1 LEKVSF
7 QVSILRIL
15 AGQPEGR
22 ASLAVLKD
30 YLAVFYTSGPEW
42 TDRTKRLAAQTP
54 DLNIFGQG
62 LVTREPGQWII
73 TDKGRAF
80 LALLEQKS
88 VPDSQERTLE
98 GMVEKPLASRLPA
111 LAPGRQDHSASRR
124 HLRRKPLRARDGR
137 SS

>member
-1 LEKVSF
+1 MSF
-7 QVSILRIL
+7 QVSILKIL
-15 AGQPEGR
+15 AGQPDGR
-22 ASLAVLKD
+22 ASLPVLKD

-42 TDRTKRLAAQTP
+42 TDRTKRLAARAP

-88 VPDSQERTLE
+88 VPDSQARTLE
-98 GMVEKPLASRLPA
+98 GMAEPPLASKLPA
-111 LAPGRQDHSASRR
+111 LAPGRQGHSASRR
-124 HLRRKPLRARDGR
+124 HLRRKRLRARDGR
-137 SS
+137 ST

>member
-1 LEKVSF
+1 MSF

-88 VPDSQERTLE
+88 VPDSQERTSKAWLRN
-98 GMVEKPLASRLPA
+98 PLQVGFPR
-111 LAPGRQDHSASRR
+111 
-124 HLRRKPLRARDGR
+124 LRRADKTTVPVAGTSAGSR
-137 SS
+137 

>member
-1 LEKVSF
+1 MSF

-80 LALLEQKS
+80 LLFWNRRAYLTLRS
-88 VPDSQERTLE
+88 ERSKAWLRN
-98 GMVEKPLASRLPA
+98 PLQVGFPR
-111 LAPGRQDHSASRR
+111 
-124 HLRRKPLRARDGR
+124 LRRADKTTVPVAGTSAGSR
-137 SS
+137 